1 MVLGFHTRVLNH
13 AAGIGLQTRH
23 GTANVAVDFDNLLH
37 GGGLE
42 EGRGYALLYAEDY
55 AFACCNLLGIVSW
68 SSGLTVDCREQGMDV
83 GMGLE
88 KTHAYRC

>member
-1 MVLGFHTRVLNH
+1 MVLALDTRVLDH

-23 GTANVAVDFDNLLH
+23 GTSDVAVNFDNLLYRA
-37 GGGLE
+37 GLE
-42 EGRGYALLYAEDY
+42 ERGSDALLYAEDY
-55 AFACCNLLGIVSW
+55 AFACCYLLGIVSW
-68 SSGLTVDCREQGMDV
+68 SSGLTADCREQGMDV

>member
-1 MVLGFHTRVLNH
+1 MVLRFHTRVLNH

-55 AFACCNLLGIVSW
+55 AFACCYLLGIVSS
-68 SSGLTVDCREQGMDV
+68 SSGLMADCREQGIDV